1 MADIYVSSGEIVI
14 RLVVS
19 AIFGGIIGM
28 ERETSKSPAGFRTHI
43 LVTMGAALIMMISAT
58 AFDPIGQGNDPLR
71 LAAQVITGI
80 GFLGAGSILREGSE
94 VKGLTTAAS
103 LWVCAAIGLS
113 VGAGLYLLGS
123 ISAFVVMITLTVLNR
138 IDKKS
143 KWNVI
148 KKISKKEE
156 SFKHFG
162 DFRKLVVHREL
173 KYGVIED
180 LEKRLAGYDFE
191 IIDVKINRRYLDG
204 GGDSSY
210 GELELLIMKDDSF
223 FSKHELVGIVKD
235 IFDMPGIIDVQIKKY
250 EEN

>member
-1 MADIYVSSGEIVI
+1 M
-14 RLVVS
+14 
-19 AIFGGIIGM
+19 
-28 ERETSKSPAGFRTHI
+28 
-43 LVTMGAALIMMISAT
+43 
-58 AFDPIGQGNDPLR
+58 
-71 LAAQVITGI
+71 
-80 GFLGAGSILREGSE
+80 
-94 VKGLTTAAS
+94 KGLTTASS

-204 GGDSSY
+204 GEDSSY